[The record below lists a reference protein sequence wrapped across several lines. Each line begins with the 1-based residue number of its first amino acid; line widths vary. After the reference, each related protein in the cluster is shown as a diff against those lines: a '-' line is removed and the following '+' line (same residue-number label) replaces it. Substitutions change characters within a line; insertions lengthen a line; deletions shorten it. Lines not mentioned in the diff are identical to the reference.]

1 MPLPV
6 TLEPARKEFRISRT
20 KVQHG
25 LLLGAVLAVIGLAVI
40 GLGASVIPDAG
51 LIGGLNLLIAAG
63 ILVSVMRSARD
74 RRPRL
79 VVDRS
84 GIWYRDWEIGTV
96 PWPEVADAAIAGPRL
111 LSFLAVRL
119 RDPDGYAARL
129 PDAER
134 AKLRS
139 SRLYRAPVLRVPN
152 GALDAP
158 LEEILAAIEAGI
170 EASRRP
176 TAPASTNGG

>member
-1 MPLPV
+1 M
-6 TLEPARKEFRISRT
+6 TFENARREFRISRT

-25 LLLGAVLAVIGLAVI
+25 LLLATVLAVIGLAVI
-40 GLGASVIPDAG
+40 GIGASAIADAG
-51 LIGGLNLLIAAG
+51 LIGGINLVIAAG

-158 LEEILAAIEAGI
+158 LDEILAAIKAHLG
-170 EASRRP
+170 
-176 TAPASTNGG
+176 APQA

>member
-1 MPLPV
+1 M
-6 TLEPARKEFRISRT
+6 TLENARREFRISRT

-25 LLLGAVLAVIGLAVI
+25 LLLATVLAVLGLAVI
-40 GLGASVIPDAG
+40 GIGASAIADAG
-51 LIGGLNLLIAAG
+51 LIGGINLVIAAG
-63 ILVSVMRSARD
+63 ILVSVMRGARD

-84 GIWYRDWEIGTV
+84 GIWYRDWEISTV
-96 PWPEVADAAIAGPRL
+96 PWPEIADAAIGGPRL
-111 LSFLAVRL
+111 LSVLAVRL

-134 AKLRS
+134 PKLRS
-139 SRLYRAPVLRVPN
+139 GRLYRAPVLRIPH

-158 LEEILAAIEAGI
+158 LDEILAAIQTQLGTPQA
-170 EASRRP
+170 
-176 TAPASTNGG
+176 